1 MSVDNVRIPP
11 EQLGEVLAE
20 MMEEYGVETRQRMC
34 EITKEVTKD
43 TKNEVKKHANVES
56 GKRFPYR
63 VGKYKKSISYKMKEE
78 GYSDTGIVYARNH
91 EYSLTHLLEN
101 GHNLWQA
108 PGKRTR
114 AFPHWKYG
122 EQLAQ
127 QEFVPKM
134 IKKLSK

>member
-1 MSVDNVRIPP
+1 MSVDNVRVTP
-11 EQLGEVLAE
+11 EQLGSAIREL
-20 MMEEYGVETRQRMC
+20 MEEYGVETRQRVS
-34 EITKEVTKD
+34 EVTKEVTKD
-43 TKNEVKKHANVES
+43 AKNTVKKHANVES

-63 VGKYKKSISYKMKEE
+63 VGKYKKSITFRMREE
-78 GYSDTGIVYARNH
+78 GYSDTGVVYASGH

-101 GHNLWQA
+101 GHKLWQA

-122 EQLAQ
+122 EELAQ